1 METAIIIFSKAPIP
15 GLVKTRLT
23 EDTCLNEK
31 DTAIIA
37 EAMLKDTIKL
47 ASESSANKI
56 IIGFYPE
63 EGLKKFEEVVEKV
76 RSDGFLDKNVLY
88 FLQHGSNFDERFGFV
103 INEAFENGI
112 DILIVLG
119 ADLPFMDPNVIKTTF
134 EYLTTKIYEK
144 PIVLGPSS
152 GGGIY
157 LVGVSKDFNPEWFT
171 EHQLFRGGVELSQF
185 VLFCKEFKFKLL
197 LLPPYG
203 DVDIEEDLVSLITY
217 IDALSVS
224 KNSVGFHFPY
234 YTAKILEDLGLYIVE
249 EQNQTRRRKIAKK

>member
-15 GLVKTRLT
+15 GLVKTRLI
-23 EDTCLNEK
+23 EGTCLNEK
-31 DTAIIA
+31 DTAILA
-37 EAMLKDTIKL
+37 EAMLMDTIKL
-47 ASESSANKI
+47 ASETNANKI

-63 EGLKKFEEVVEKV
+63 RGLKILKEIVEKV
-76 RSDGFLDKNVLY
+76 RSDGFLDKNVL
-88 FLQHGSNFDERFGFV
+88 FFEQFGSNFDERFGFV
-103 INEAFENGI
+103 IKEAFENGI
-112 DILIVLG
+112 EILTVLG
-119 ADLPFMDPNVIKTTF
+119 ADLPFMEPNVIKTTF

-157 LVGVSKDFNPEWFT
+157 LVGISKDFNPRWFS
-171 EHQLFRGGVELSQF
+171 EHQLFRGGVELSRF
-185 VLFCKEFKFKLL
+185 VSFSKKIKFNLL

-203 DVDIEEDLVSLITY
+203 DIDIEEDLVSLITY

-234 YTAKILEDLGLYIVE
+234 YTAKVIEELGLCIIE

>member
-1 METAIIIFSKAPIP
+1 METAVIIFSKAPIP

-47 ASESSANKI
+47 ASESSAKKI

-63 EGLKKFEEVVEKV
+63 EGLKILEEIVEKV
-76 RSDGFLDKNVLY
+76 RSDGFLDKKVLY

-157 LVGVSKDFNPEWFT
+157 LVGVSKDFNPDWFS
-171 EHQLFRGGVELSQF
+171 EHRLFRGGVELSRF
-185 VLFCKEFKFKLL
+185 VSFCKEIKFRLL

-224 KNSVGFHFPY
+224 NNSVGFHFPY
-234 YTAKILEDLGLYIVE
+234 YTAKVLEELGLCIIE

>member
-23 EDTCLNEK
+23 KGTCLNEK

-47 ASESSANKI
+47 ASASNANKI

-63 EGLKKFEEVVEKV
+63 DSLKILEEIVEKV
-76 RSDGFLDKNVLY
+76 RSDGFLDKNVL
-88 FLQHGSNFDERFGFV
+88 FFQQFGSNFDERFGFV
-103 INEAFENGI
+103 IKEAFENGI
-112 DILIVLG
+112 DFLTVLG

-134 EYLTTKIYEK
+134 DYLTTKIYEK

-157 LVGVSKDFNPEWFT
+157 LVGISKNFNPGWFSK
-171 EHQLFRGGVELSQF
+171 HQLFRGGVELSRF
-185 VLFCKEFKFKLL
+185 VLFCKGINFKLL

-203 DVDIEEDLVSLITY
+203 DVDIEEDLISLITY

-234 YTAKILEDLGLYIVE
+234 YTAKVLEELGLSIIE